1 MIPSALPEIR
11 LYERS
16 GCHLCEDARTHLEAL
31 LASWSAAGRAVPR
44 LVGRDID
51 SDPAWHDA
59 FFETIPVVEI
69 GGRRLTLATSPARV
83 RRFVEE
89 ALADAGAEPVTADG
103 VQPPPQVAPAKG
115 DSRSSA
121 ARATR

>member
-31 LASWSAAGRAVPR
+31 LATWSGAGRAVPR

-69 GGRRLTLATSPARV
+69 GGRRLALATSPARV

-89 ALADAGAEPVTADG
+89 ALAYAGSEPVTTDSM
-103 VQPPPQVAPAKG
+103 QPPPPIAPAAG

-121 ARATR
+121 GRTTR